1 MILKNLE
8 AALDKMFGPF
18 SEERTIILNAA
29 KKDIDSTTSVA
40 SGDDV
45 LKILNIFNEVFQ
57 KNSRVM
63 TKKVINKYKDIL
75 RHFSLDD
82 IKGAMEN
89 AKDDE
94 FHLDNNYKYCTIEY
108 FSRLEQIDKWTNV
121 TKEDKKKEGF
131 VMPKFNVKG

>member
-8 AALDKMFGPF
+8 DALDKIFGPF

-29 KKDIDSTTSVA
+29 KKDIDKMTSVA

-57 KNSRVM
+57 KKSRVM
-63 TKKVINKYKDIL
+63 TKKVITKYKDIL

-82 IKGAMEN
+82 IKLAMEN
-89 AKDDE
+89 ARDDE
-94 FHLDNNYKYCTIEY
+94 FHSENNYKYCTIEY
-108 FSRLEQIDKWTNV
+108 FSRMEQIDKWTNV
-121 TKEDKKKEGF
+121 TKEDRKKEGF
-131 VMPKFNVKG
+131 VMPKFNVRG

>member
-29 KKDIDSTTSVA
+29 KKDIDSMTSVA

-57 KNSRVM
+57 KKSRVM
-63 TKKVINKYKDIL
+63 TKKVVNKYKDIL

-82 IKGAMEN
+82 IKSAMEN

-94 FHLDNNYKYCTIEY
+94 FHSENNYKYCTIEY
-108 FSRLEQIDKWTNV
+108 FSRMEQIDKWTNV

-131 VMPKFNVKG
+131 VMPKFNVRG

>member
-8 AALDKMFGPF
+8 ATLDKMFGPF

-29 KKDIDSTTSVA
+29 KKDIDAMTSVA

-57 KNSRVM
+57 KKSRVM
-63 TKKVINKYKDIL
+63 TKKVVNKYKDIL

-82 IKGAMEN
+82 IKSAMEN

-94 FHLDNNYKYCTIEY
+94 FHSENNYKYCTIEY
-108 FSRLEQIDKWTNV
+108 FSRMEQIDKWTNV

-131 VMPKFNVKG
+131 VMPKFNVRG

>member
-82 IKGAMEN
+82 IKVAMEN

>member
-1 MILKNLE
+1 MILKHLE

-29 KKDIDSTTSVA
+29 KKDIDAMTSVA

-57 KNSRVM
+57 KKSRVM
-63 TKKVINKYKDIL
+63 TKKVVNKYKDIL

-82 IKGAMEN
+82 IKSAMEN

-94 FHLDNNYKYCTIEY
+94 FHSENNYKYCTIEY
-108 FSRLEQIDKWTNV
+108 FSRMEQIDKWTNV

-131 VMPKFNVKG
+131 VMPKFNVRG

>member
-8 AALDKMFGPF
+8 ATLDKMFGPF

-29 KKDIDSTTSVA
+29 KKDIDSMTSVA

-57 KNSRVM
+57 KKSRVM
-63 TKKVINKYKDIL
+63 TKKVVNKYKDIL

-82 IKGAMEN
+82 IKSAMEN
-89 AKDDE
+89 AKEDE
-94 FHLDNNYKYCTIEY
+94 FHQENNYKYCTIEY

-131 VMPKFNVKG
+131 VMPKFNVRG

>member
-1 MILKNLE
+1 
-8 AALDKMFGPF
+8 
-18 SEERTIILNAA
+18 
-29 KKDIDSTTSVA
+29 
-40 SGDDV
+40 
-45 LKILNIFNEVFQ
+45 
-57 KNSRVM
+57 M

>member
-1 MILKNLE
+1 MILKHLE
-8 AALDKMFGPF
+8 DALDKMFGPF

-29 KKDIDSTTSVA
+29 KKDIDKMTSVA

-57 KNSRVM
+57 KKSRVM
-63 TKKVINKYKDIL
+63 TKKVITKYKDIL

-82 IKGAMEN
+82 IKLAMEN
-89 AKDDE
+89 ARDDE
-94 FHLDNNYKYCTIEY
+94 FHSENNYKYCTIEY
-108 FSRLEQIDKWTNV
+108 FSRMEQIDKWTNV

-131 VMPKFNVKG
+131 VMPKFNVRG

>member
-29 KKDIDSTTSVA
+29 KKDIEKMTSVA

-57 KNSRVM
+57 KKSRVM
-63 TKKVINKYKDIL
+63 TKKVITKYKDIL

-82 IKGAMEN
+82 IKLAMEN
-89 AKDDE
+89 ARDDE
-94 FHLDNNYKYCTIEY
+94 FHSENNYKYCTIEY
-108 FSRLEQIDKWTNV
+108 FSRMEQIDKWTNV

-131 VMPKFNVKG
+131 VMPKFNVRG

>member
-1 MILKNLE
+1 MILKHLE
-8 AALDKMFGPF
+8 DALDKMFGPF

-29 KKDIDSTTSVA
+29 KKDIEKMTSVA

-57 KNSRVM
+57 KKSRVM
-63 TKKVINKYKDIL
+63 TKKVITKYKDIL

-82 IKGAMEN
+82 IKLAMEN
-89 AKDDE
+89 ARDDE
-94 FHLDNNYKYCTIEY
+94 FHSENNYKYCTIEY
-108 FSRLEQIDKWTNV
+108 FSRMEQIDKWTNV

-131 VMPKFNVKG
+131 VMPKFNVRG

>member
-8 AALDKMFGPF
+8 DALDKIFGPF

-29 KKDIDSTTSVA
+29 KKDIEKMTSVA

-57 KNSRVM
+57 KKSRVM
-63 TKKVINKYKDIL
+63 TKKVITKYKDIL

-82 IKGAMEN
+82 IKLAMEN
-89 AKDDE
+89 ARDDE
-94 FHLDNNYKYCTIEY
+94 FHSENNYKYCTIEY
-108 FSRLEQIDKWTNV
+108 FSRMEQIDKWTNV

-131 VMPKFNVKG
+131 VMPKFNVRG

>member
-1 MILKNLE
+1 MILKHLE
-8 AALDKMFGPF
+8 ATLDKMFGPF

-29 KKDIDSTTSVA
+29 KKDIDAMTSVA

-57 KNSRVM
+57 KKSRVM
-63 TKKVINKYKDIL
+63 TKKVVNKYKDIL

-82 IKGAMEN
+82 IKSAMEN

-94 FHLDNNYKYCTIEY
+94 FHSENNYKYCTIEY
-108 FSRLEQIDKWTNV
+108 FSRMEQIDKWTNV

-131 VMPKFNVKG
+131 VMPKFNVRG

>member
-8 AALDKMFGPF
+8 ATLDKMFGPF

-29 KKDIDSTTSVA
+29 KKDIDSMTSVA

-57 KNSRVM
+57 KKSRVM
-63 TKKVINKYKDIL
+63 TKKVVNKYKDIL

-82 IKGAMEN
+82 IKSAMEN
-89 AKDDE
+89 AKEDE
-94 FHLDNNYKYCTIEY
+94 FHSENNHKYCTIEY

-131 VMPKFNVKG
+131 VMPKFNVRG

>member
-8 AALDKMFGPF
+8 ATLDKMFGPF

-29 KKDIDSTTSVA
+29 KKDIDSMTSVA

-57 KNSRVM
+57 KKSRVM
-63 TKKVINKYKDIL
+63 TKKVVNKYKDIL

-82 IKGAMEN
+82 IKSAMEN

-94 FHLDNNYKYCTIEY
+94 FHQENNYKYCTIEY

-121 TKEDKKKEGF
+121 IKEDKKKEGF
-131 VMPKFNVKG
+131 VMPKFNVRG

>member
-8 AALDKMFGPF
+8 ATLDKMFGPF

-29 KKDIDSTTSVA
+29 KKDIDSMTSVA

-57 KNSRVM
+57 KKSRVM
-63 TKKVINKYKDIL
+63 TKKVVNKYKDIL

-82 IKGAMEN
+82 IKSAMEN

-94 FHLDNNYKYCTIEY
+94 FHQENNYKYCTIEY

-131 VMPKFNVKG
+131 VMPKFNVRG

>member
-8 AALDKMFGPF
+8 ATLDKMFGPF

-29 KKDIDSTTSVA
+29 KKDIDSMTSVA

-57 KNSRVM
+57 KKSRVM
-63 TKKVINKYKDIL
+63 TKKVVNKYKDIL

-82 IKGAMEN
+82 IKSAMEN

-94 FHLDNNYKYCTIEY
+94 FHLENNYKYCTIEY

-131 VMPKFNVKG
+131 VMPKFNVRG

>member
-8 AALDKMFGPF
+8 ATLDKMFGPF

-29 KKDIDSTTSVA
+29 KKDIDSMTSVA

-57 KNSRVM
+57 KKSRVM
-63 TKKVINKYKDIL
+63 TKKVVNKYKDIL

-82 IKGAMEN
+82 IKSAMEN

-94 FHLDNNYKYCTIEY
+94 FHQDNNYKYCTIEY

-131 VMPKFNVKG
+131 VMPKFNVRG

>member
-8 AALDKMFGPF
+8 ATLDKMFGPF

-29 KKDIDSTTSVA
+29 KKDIDSMTSVA

-57 KNSRVM
+57 KKSRVM
-63 TKKVINKYKDIL
+63 TKKVVNKYKDIL

-82 IKGAMEN
+82 IKSAMEN

-94 FHLDNNYKYCTIEY
+94 FHQENNYKYCTIEY

-121 TKEDKKKEGF
+121 TKEDEKKEGF
-131 VMPKFNVKG
+131 VMPKFNVRG

>member
-29 KKDIDSTTSVA
+29 KKDIDSMTSVA

-57 KNSRVM
+57 KKSRVM
-63 TKKVINKYKDIL
+63 TKKVVNKYKDIL

-82 IKGAMEN
+82 IKSAMEN

-94 FHLDNNYKYCTIEY
+94 FHQENNYKYCTIEY

-131 VMPKFNVKG
+131 VMPKFNVRG

>member
-1 MILKNLE
+1 MILKHLE
-8 AALDKMFGPF
+8 DALDKMFGPF

-29 KKDIDSTTSVA
+29 KKDIDKMTSVA

-57 KNSRVM
+57 KKSRVM
-63 TKKVINKYKDIL
+63 TKKVVTKYKDIL

-82 IKGAMEN
+82 IKLAMEN

-94 FHLDNNYKYCTIEY
+94 FHSENNYKYCTIEY
-108 FSRLEQIDKWTNV
+108 FSRMEQIDKWTNV

-131 VMPKFNVKG
+131 VMPKFNVRG

>member
-8 AALDKMFGPF
+8 ATLDKMFGPF
-18 SEERTIILNAA
+18 SEEHTIILNAA
-29 KKDIDSTTSVA
+29 KKDIDSMTSVA

-57 KNSRVM
+57 KKSRVM
-63 TKKVINKYKDIL
+63 TKKVVNKYKDIL

-82 IKGAMEN
+82 IKSAMEN

-94 FHLDNNYKYCTIEY
+94 FHSENNYKYCTIEY

-131 VMPKFNVKG
+131 VMPKFNVRG

>member
-8 AALDKMFGPF
+8 ATLDKMFGPF

-29 KKDIDSTTSVA
+29 KKDIDSMTSVA

-57 KNSRVM
+57 KKSRVM
-63 TKKVINKYKDIL
+63 TKKVVNKYKDIL

-82 IKGAMEN
+82 IKSAMEN

-94 FHLDNNYKYCTIEY
+94 FHSENNHKYCTIEY

-131 VMPKFNVKG
+131 VMPKFNVRG

>member
-8 AALDKMFGPF
+8 ATLDKMCGPF

-29 KKDIDSTTSVA
+29 KKDIDAMTSVA

-57 KNSRVM
+57 KKSRVM
-63 TKKVINKYKDIL
+63 TKKVVNKYKDIL

-82 IKGAMEN
+82 IKSAMEN

-94 FHLDNNYKYCTIEY
+94 FHSENNYKYCTIEY
-108 FSRLEQIDKWTNV
+108 FSRMEQIDKWTNV

-131 VMPKFNVKG
+131 VMPKFNVRG

>member
-29 KKDIDSTTSVA
+29 KKDIDSMTSVA

-57 KNSRVM
+57 KKSRVM
-63 TKKVINKYKDIL
+63 TKKVVNKYKDIL

-82 IKGAMEN
+82 IKSAMEN

-94 FHLDNNYKYCTIEY
+94 FHLENNYKYCTIEY

-131 VMPKFNVKG
+131 VMPKFNVRG